1 MLFTTLKKILTRAAA
16 YARVLERLDA
26 LEKALE
32 PLTATAAENEEQWSY
47 LDERDEEILQ
57 SAGYHRPQSS
67 ILVGESTEDLITQ
80 ISDNLLKVM
89 KTQGDA

>member
-1 MLFTTLKKILTRAAA
+1 MLFTTLKKILNRAVS

-26 LEKALE
+26 LERALE
-32 PLTATAAENEEQWSY
+32 PLAATAAENEELWSY
-47 LDERDEEILQ
+47 LDQKDEDFLQ
-57 SAGYHRPQSS
+57 SAGYHRPESS
-67 ILVGESTEDLITQ
+67 IFVGDSPEDLVSQ